1 MQVEITLFGQ
11 LADIAGRQKLHLHD
25 ITDTDLL
32 ELKLHEMYPA
42 IANLSY
48 SISVNKK
55 TIHQNTKL
63 DEDANVA
70 FLPPFSGG

>member
-11 LADIAGRQKLHLHD
+11 LADIAGTQKIHLHD
-25 ITDTDLL
+25 IPDTASL
-32 ELKLHEMYPA
+32 EQKLHEMYPA

-48 SISVNKK
+48 SIAVNKK
-55 TIHQNTKL
+55 TIHQNTRL
-63 DEDANVA
+63 DEDVNVA